1 MAMSGRMGTVPGASE
16 ARVLVAAVVAVAVIV
31 WIAPSA
37 QGQDTKLAPANKAA
51 EKCRSA
57 GGHPPEILQI
67 PFTKT
72 HRYENPKLG
81 IQYRYFSAKRSV
93 SVYRYDHGH
102 TVIDDALLDQH
113 FKWAVRE
120 VAQVAAKHRE
130 TIITAKRLAKMK
142 FDGAVVLVAMFEI
155 QRRSGMT
162 TDFVALSH
170 DTKCLLKI
178 RYTLLRGERVDAAKI
193 IRQFQGAVETI
204 HKSLR

>member
-1 MAMSGRMGTVPGASE
+1 MATSGRMGSVVGTAE
-16 ARVLVAAVVAVAVIV
+16 ARALLATVFAVAA
-31 WIAPSA
+31 IACIASSA
-37 QGQDTKLAPANKAA
+37 YGQGTKPAPAAGTA
-51 EKCRSA
+51 EKCRST
-57 GGHPPEILQI
+57 GEYPPQILEI

-72 HRYENPKLG
+72 HRYENPHHG
-81 IQYRYFSAKRSV
+81 IQYRYFSAGRSV
-93 SVYRYDHGH
+93 SVYRYDYGH
-102 TVIDDALLDQH
+102 AVIDDAHLDQH
-113 FKWAVRE
+113 FKWAIRE

-130 TIITAKRLAKMK
+130 LIITAKRLAKMK
-142 FDGAVVLVAMFEI
+142 FDEAVVLVAMFEI

-178 RYTLLRGERVDAAKI
+178 RYTLVRGERVDGAKI